1 MPTLSLNAD
10 YSYNAYTE
18 NGFPRHSNQYYW
30 ASNAGVSLSIPLFEG
45 FKITSQVTQ
54 RELAY
59 EQAVAS
65 YQNELK
71 NVRIEVKEAWLDLE
85 EAKSRIEATRGVVKQ
100 ARENL
105 NAQMLRYRNGLSSR
119 LELNDAIN
127 NLNDSDLQYVQ
138 AVYDTVIA
146 LSDLKYAVGA
156 EVYLYEK
163 ENN

>member
-1 MPTLSLNAD
+1 M
-10 YSYNAYTE
+10 
-18 NGFPRHSNQYYW
+18 
-30 ASNAGVSLSIPLFEG
+30 
-45 FKITSQVTQ
+45 
-54 RELAY
+54 
-59 EQAVAS
+59 
-65 YQNELK
+65 
-71 NVRIEVKEAWLDLE
+71 E

-138 AVYDTVIA
+138 AVYDAVIA